1 MTVCVKIDG
10 SNEMEKAQSSIS
22 ANKPSFMINDILS
35 EQGANAKRKPHHE
48 FNILMPQQMMNSG
61 HYQYD
66 SDGDPV
72 DDTDCNSVGSS
83 GEFSSAASSPGF
95 SLRSY

>member
-10 SNEMEKAQSSIS
+10 SNEMEKAQSNIS

-83 GEFSSAASSPGF
+83 GEFGSSANLLVF
-95 SLRSY
+95 SICLY